1 MPCKPVRSAMVKPK
15 QIQHLAQRLRGA
27 SEAQDWAALAVID
40 QELAQWLRQAAP
52 LTEAERLALKP
63 LADAHEQARAACAAA
78 AETLARRIEAL
89 QAGKD
94 GWLAYALH
102 SESDDANA

>member
-1 MPCKPVRSAMVKPK
+1 MVKPT

-52 LTEAERLALKP
+52 LTEAERAALKP
-63 LADAHEQARAACAAA
+63 LAQAHEHARAACAAA
-78 AETLARRIEAL
+78 ADAMARRIESL

-102 SESDDANA
+102 SESDDTTA

>member
-1 MPCKPVRSAMVKPK
+1 MVKPK

-40 QELAQWLRQAAP
+40 QEFAQWLRQAAP

-63 LADAHEQARAACAAA
+63 LAHAHEQARAACAAA

>member
-1 MPCKPVRSAMVKPK
+1 MVKPK

-52 LTEAERLALKP
+52 LTGAERLALKP
-63 LADAHEQARAACAAA
+63 LAHAHEQARAACAAA